1 MSSIC
6 FIGGGNMARAILGGL
21 LARESKSGST
31 LSISVADPLE
41 ATRADLESRFQVK
54 TFTNASDAIAGT
66 ETIVLAVKP
75 QIIPLVLQQL
85 KDQLQTDQ
93 LLISV
98 AAGTT
103 CQAIEAELGRK
114 AAIIRAMPNLPAI
127 IGSGITGVYPNPQCK
142 QKDRHRAMEILSTV
156 GQVIWIDKENLM
168 DAVTAVSGSGPAY
181 VFYLIES
188 MRDAGVAAGL
198 DSDTATQLALYTVV
212 GSGKLAQQE
221 NTDVSDLRRQVTSPG
236 GTTAA
241 ALAVLE
247 DAGCDDILKQAVLAA
262 ANRARELSGTN
273 S

>member
-1 MSSIC
+1 MNSIC

-21 LARESKSGST
+21 LAREYKPGDT
-31 LSISVADPLE
+31 PSISVADPLE
-41 ATRADLESRFQVK
+41 ATRIELESRFGVK
-54 TFTNASDAIAGT
+54 TFAQGKDAIVGAK
-66 ETIVLAVKP
+66 TIVLAVKP

-85 KDQLQTDQ
+85 KDALQTDQ

-103 CQAIEAELGRK
+103 CQTIETELGQK

-127 IGSGITGVYPNPQCK
+127 VGSGITGVYPNPHCTQ
-142 QKDRHRAMEILSTV
+142 QNRQQADEILSAV
-156 GQVIWIDKENLM
+156 GEVIWIDKESLM

-198 DSDTATQLALYTVV
+198 HFDVATKLALYTVI
-212 GSGKLAQQE
+212 GSGQLAQQE
-221 NTDVSDLRRQVTSPG
+221 DIDVSDLRRQVTSPG

-247 DAGCDDILKQAVLAA
+247 KAGCDDILKQAVLTARD
-262 ANRARELSGTN
+262 RARELSEA
-273 S
+273 SS

>member
-1 MSSIC
+1 MTSIC

-21 LARESKSGST
+21 LARESKSGIT
-31 LSISVADPLE
+31 PTISVADPAE
-41 ATRADLESRFQVK
+41 STRAELESRFRVK
-54 TFTNASDAIAGT
+54 TFAHGNKAIIGA

-75 QIIPLVLQQL
+75 QIIPQVLEQL
-85 KDQLQTDQ
+85 KDKLQADQ

-103 CQAIEAELGRK
+103 CQTIETELERE

-127 IGSGITGVYPNPQCK
+127 VGSGITGVFANPQCT
-142 QKDRHRAMEILSTV
+142 QADCQRAKEILSAV
-156 GQVIWIDKENLM
+156 GELIWVDKESLM

-181 VFYLIES
+181 VFYLIEA

-198 DSDTATQLALYTVV
+198 DFDVATKLALYTVI

-221 NTDVSDLRRQVTSPG
+221 NIDVSDLRRQVTSPG

-247 DAGCDDILKQAVLAA
+247 SAGCDDTLKQAVLTARD
-262 ANRARELSGTN
+262 RARELSGIN
-273 S
+273 A